1 MVDVLFVAPDLHRGG
16 VGRCVSFIVDATPE
30 MGISCSLFLLRGMDN
45 EFTVNNPN
53 VTRGLGCADSR
64 IVFLLGLPWAIW
76 GLIKT
81 VRREQPAVICS
92 HGLLCNLIV
101 SLMRLFGKFRFR
113 SVAFEHNAPSHHYRQ
128 NLLGRVKTWLMSHC
142 YPRHDFVVG
151 VSKGV
156 ANDLKAMLPGSR
168 ERCIHIYN
176 GIDLAAVLE
185 QSTAADWETPVQVS
199 SNTVHPAPLLRVVAL
214 GRLAPAKGFETLI
227 EAAQLLNDP
236 RVIFDIVG
244 EGPDESALQKQ
255 IDRTRSRSEVRLLGH
270 RNNPFPLVARGN
282 VFVLT
287 SIRESFGNVLI
298 EALALGLPVIA
309 TNCPYGPAEILEHG
323 EYGVLVPV
331 GDAVAL
337 AEALR
342 KLLADEAARANFAFK
357 GPQRAAD
364 FSLEQH
370 CRQVVALFKPL
381 LR

>member
-16 VGRCVSFIVDATPE
+16 VGRCVSFIVDATPD

-45 EFTVNNPN
+45 EFNVNNPN

-64 IVFLLGLPWAIW
+64 LVFLLGLPLAIW
-76 GLIKT
+76 RLIKA

-101 SLMRLFGKFRFR
+101 SLLRIFTKSRFR
-113 SVAFEHNAPSHHYRQ
+113 SVAFEHNAPSYHYRQ

-142 YPRHDFVVG
+142 YPRHDYVVG

-176 GIDLAAVLE
+176 GIDLDAVLQ
-185 QSTAADWETPVQVS
+185 QSTAASSEAPVRARQDG
-199 SNTVHPAPLLRVVAL
+199 ADAEPLLRVVAL

-227 EAAQLLNDP
+227 EAARLLDDP
-236 RVIFDIVG
+236 RVTFDIVG
-244 EGPDESALQKQ
+244 EGPDQVALQKQ
-255 IDRTRSRSEVRLLGH
+255 IDRTRSRSQVRLLGH

-298 EALALGLPVIA
+298 EALALGVPIIA
-309 TNCPYGPAEILEHG
+309 TNCPYGPAEILDHG
-323 EYGVLVPV
+323 KYGVLVPV
-331 GDAVAL
+331 SDAPAL

-342 KLLADEAARANFAFK
+342 KLLADETVRANFAIK

>member
-16 VGRCVSFIVDATPE
+16 VGRCVSFIVDATPD
-30 MGISCSLFLLRGMDN
+30 MGISCALFLLRGMDN
-45 EFTVNNPN
+45 EFDVNNPR

-64 IVFLLGLPWAIW
+64 VVFLFGLPLSIW
-76 GLIKT
+76 RLIKT

-101 SLMRLFGKFRFR
+101 SLLRIFTKFRFR
-113 SVAFEHNAPSHHYRQ
+113 SVAFEHNAPSYHYRQ

-176 GIDLAAVLE
+176 GIDLDAVLQ
-185 QSTAADWETPVQVS
+185 QSTDTTSEAPVRTS
-199 SNTVHPAPLLRVVAL
+199 SDDAVAEPVLRVVAL

-227 EAAQLLNDP
+227 EAAQLLDDP
-236 RVIFDIVG
+236 RVAFDIVG
-244 EGPDESALQKQ
+244 EGPDQVALQKQ
-255 IDRTRSRSEVRLLGH
+255 IDRTQSRSQIRLLGH
-270 RNNPFPLVARGN
+270 RNNPFPVVARGN

-298 EALALGLPVIA
+298 EALALGLPIIA
-309 TNCPYGPAEILEHG
+309 TNCPYGPAEILDHG

-331 GDAVAL
+331 GDAPAL

-342 KLLADEAARANFAFK
+342 KLLADETVRANFAIK